1 MGFFEEVNVHGQFEN
16 SLNATFFALI
26 PKKNDAMNIK
36 DFRLI
41 SLIGSVY
48 KLLSKVLA
56 NRLKEVL
63 DDVISESQNA
73 FVSGRQMLDYVLI
86 TNECLDSCLKR
97 GQPSVIC
104 KLDIE
109 KAYDHVNWNCLTHLL
124 GTMGF
129 GSRWQRWIRA
139 CISTVWYSVL
149 INGSP
154 AGFFGSTRGL
164 RQGDPLSPL
173 LFLLVMEILGKML
186 KKVEDSGLIRGFLL
200 VGLVRKCCTYLIYS
214 LLMIL
219 W

>member
-73 FVSGRQMLDYVLI
+73 FVSGRQMLDYVL
-86 TNECLDSCLKR
+86 
-97 GQPSVIC
+97 
-104 KLDIE
+104 
-109 KAYDHVNWNCLTHLL
+109 
-124 GTMGF
+124 
-129 GSRWQRWIRA
+129 
-139 CISTVWYSVL
+139 
-149 INGSP
+149 
-154 AGFFGSTRGL
+154 FFFFF
-164 RQGDPLSPL
+164 D
-173 LFLLVMEILGKML
+173 K
-186 KKVEDSGLIRGFLL
+186 
-200 VGLVRKCCTYLIYS
+200 
-214 LLMIL
+214 
-219 W
+219 